1 MKDQLAHGFGFLWW
15 RQRASGEWEITGPT
29 HAQQAA
35 QQAACGT
42 GRPTKAAARAW
53 QLPTGWLAAVLLDK
67 RAPSA
72 VYRPSPHVYKN
83 ALTLG
88 SMTWQC
94 EGKKE
99 EVNTCHRCQ
108 QHNAAASP

>member
-1 MKDQLAHGFGFLWW
+1 MRNWVAHK
-15 RQRASGEWEITGPT
+15 SSSTCM
-29 HAQQAA
+29 AA
-35 QQAACGT
+35 
-42 GRPTKAAARAW
+42 PHS
-53 QLPTGWLAAVLLDK
+53 WLAAVLLDT

-94 EGKKE
+94 EGKKG

-108 QHNAAASP
+108 QHNAAASQ